1 MLKKSI
7 LNRDGQKIQTYVP
20 IMCKKTHNRNYLL
33 EMR

>member
-7 LNRDGQKIQTYVP
+7 LNKDGQKTQTYVP
-20 IMCKKTHNRNYLL
+20 IMCKKTHNWNYLL

>member
-7 LNRDGQKIQTYVP
+7 LNRDGQKTQTYVL
-20 IMCKKTHNRNYLL
+20 IMCKKTHNQNYLL